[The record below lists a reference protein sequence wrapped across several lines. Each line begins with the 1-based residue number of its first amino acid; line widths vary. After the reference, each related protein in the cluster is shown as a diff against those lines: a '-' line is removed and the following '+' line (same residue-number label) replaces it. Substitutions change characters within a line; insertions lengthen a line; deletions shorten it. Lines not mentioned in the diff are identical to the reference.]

1 MDDRLKQR
9 LVGAI
14 VIISLGVIFLPAIL
28 DGGRYTAFEKIRI
41 EIPKRPA
48 VDFSSSIA
56 PLAPPE
62 VRLPAPAE
70 QEISPEPDAID
81 VAGKAPILD
90 EELTEIIKP
99 IEAPQE
105 VVSKQG
111 VDVRKPVASQA
122 AKVTDSQPAK
132 PPVKEPKKPAKPEQP
147 SKTVSAATPTLPLPK
162 PSVVTAWVVQVGSFS
177 SRDSAIGLRDKL
189 RKQGFAAFVESF
201 EKAGKSSHR
210 VRIGPET
217 SRDRSEKTL
226 AALNRKMKLKG
237 IVVTYP

>member
-1 MDDRLKQR
+1 MDDQLKQR
-9 LVGAI
+9 LVGAV

-28 DGGRYTAFEKIRI
+28 DGGRYTEFEKIRI
-41 EIPKRPA
+41 EIPQRPD

-70 QEISPEPDAID
+70 PEISPEVDAIES
-81 VAGKAPILD
+81 AGKAPILD
-90 EELTEIIKP
+90 EELKQMIKP
-99 IEAPQE
+99 IEAPEE

-111 VDVRKPVASQA
+111 KDIRKPDAAVTRKADKPEPEVEQPKVAKSA
-122 AKVTDSQPAK
+122 EAK
-132 PPVKEPKKPAKPEQP
+132 PSKAVSKPAP
-147 SKTVSAATPTLPLPK
+147 SLPLPR
-162 PSVVTAWVVQVGSFS
+162 PSAVSAWVVQVGSFT

-201 EKAGKSSHR
+201 DKNGQSSHR

-217 SRDRSEKTL
+217 SRDRSEQTL
-226 AALNRKMKLKG
+226 AALKRKMKLKG